1 MKINNKKII
10 AGLLTFTMAAG
21 MAVIPNA
28 DNVQA
33 AAKVKI
39 NKKTITVNQGKKAVL
54 KVKNAGKQKVKA
66 KIASKKIAAVKV
78 TKKKVTVTGKTA
90 GKTKLTISVKG
101 LKKVTVPVTVKK
113 KANKKA
119 KQVKK
124 TQTSTPTPTPDMQP
138 IAKAADINAWLTADE
153 ANRVSNL
160 SVTGKKL
167 GDKIL
172 LCVTNNNDV
181 AVNATVYEEYYRSPS
196 ADRPGGYDA
205 DTMISARYIAP
216 HSKYYGIINSYHNK
230 KAWNC
235 AISDLKIGGI
245 SCGLADEKYNT
256 NGFKT
261 DFYAGKY
268 GIPTAKITMPENKKK
283 PGVFS
288 VTYVFKDG
296 AGNVLDAYSE
306 SNYVDSDQNN
316 TEREIGL
323 YDIPSQYASVESCY
337 SYESSDD
344 WG

>member
-39 NKKTITVNQGKKAVL
+39 NKKTVTVNQGKKAVL

-124 TQTSTPTPTPDMQP
+124 TQTPTPTPDMQP

-181 AVNATVYEEYYRSPS
+181 AVNATVYGEYYRSPS
-196 ADRPGGYDA
+196 ADSPGGYDA

-216 HSKYYGIINSYHNK
+216 HSKYYGIIYSYHNK

-283 PGVFS
+283 RGSLYVI
-288 VTYVFKDG
+288 YVFKDG
-296 AGNVLDAYSE
+296 AGNVLDAYSGGE
-306 SNYVDSDQNN
+306 IVDSDQNN
-316 TEREIGL
+316 TEVEIGL

-344 WG
+344 WR

>member
-39 NKKTITVNQGKKAVL
+39 NKKTVTVNQGKKAVL

-124 TQTSTPTPTPDMQP
+124 TQTPTPTPDMQP

-181 AVNATVYEEYYRSPS
+181 AVNATVYGEYYRSPS
-196 ADRPGGYDA
+196 ADSPGGYDA

-216 HSKYYGIINSYHNK
+216 HSKYYGIIYSYHNK

-245 SCGLADEKYNT
+245 SCDLADEKYNT

-283 PGVFS
+283 LDYLYVI
-288 VTYVFKDG
+288 YVFKDG
-296 AGNVLDAYSE
+296 AGNVLDAYSGGK
-306 SNYVDSDQNN
+306 SVDSDQNN
-316 TEREIGL
+316 TEVEIGL

-344 WG
+344 WR